1 MRGFFVYIP
10 FGYFRIRNPDY
21 LMVRSEKKHRII
33 FIDLMRAFA
42 VLQMVQGHTVDVL
55 LAPEYRLTEYPA
67 YAIWLFMRGMT
78 APIFM
83 FTAGTVFTY
92 LFRLADEPFE
102 KNPRVMKGFK
112 RFLLLVG
119 LGYLL
124 RFPTYKVFDFS
135 SVTKQS
141 MDIFLSVDV
150 LQLIGFG
157 LLLVMIF
164 AFMSE
169 KLKISDTI
177 MYSAAA
183 LFFFISTPFVS
194 RVDWINIFPQF
205 IAGYFYDKTGSLFP
219 LFPWAG
225 YVILGGVL
233 GSYLAKN
240 PLVFKTNKFSL
251 NLALFGFALILVSE
265 ISLLISGNLFNYY
278 YTTTSY
284 TLETIFFRVG
294 FVLILNSFVS
304 YISQKIESIPRIIIL
319 LGRNTLLIYVVH
331 LMILYGSAWNPGL
344 ILLFGNSFKVSHTI
358 ISALTMITLMSL
370 MVIALNKLKFRY
382 KQLVT

>member
-1 MRGFFVYIP
+1 
-10 FGYFRIRNPDY
+10 
-21 LMVRSEKKHRII
+21 MVHSEKKHRII

-67 YAIWLFMRGMT
+67 YVVWLFMRGMT

-92 LFRLADEPFE
+92 LFTLENEPFE
-102 KNPRVMKGFK
+102 KNPRVIKGFK

-124 RFPTYKVFDFS
+124 RFPTYRVFDLS
-135 SVTKQS
+135 NVSKNS
-141 MDIFLSVDV
+141 LDIFFAVDV

-157 LLLVMIF
+157 ILFVMFF
-164 AFMSE
+164 AFFAE
-169 KLKISDTI
+169 KLKIKDTI
-177 MYSAAA
+177 VFSVGA
-183 LFFFISTPFVS
+183 LFFFILTPFIS
-194 RVDWINIFPQF
+194 KVDWINIFPQF

-240 PLVFKTNKFSL
+240 PLVFKTNKFSI
-251 NLALFGFALILVSE
+251 NLALFGAALILVSE
-265 ISLLISGNLFNYY
+265 ISLLITGKVFNYY
-278 YTTTSY
+278 YAKTSY

-294 FVLILNSFVS
+294 FVLLLNSFVS
-304 YISQKIESIPRIIIL
+304 FISQKIESIPRIIIL

-331 LMILYGSAWNPGL
+331 LMILYGSALNPGL
-344 ILLFGNSFKVSHTI
+344 ILVFGNSFKVHSTI

-370 MVIALNKLKFRY
+370 MVILLNKLKFRY